1 MIRAILGFLIL
12 LLTFN
17 TCNTTKVPQVSKEE
31 REIIG
36 ENSYLLRIKGE
47 RVLIISGILGEK
59 EWKDVLAY
67 VVCNKVDSIFY
78 SRYNKNVKEYRQQA
92 ETLSRKLRECKETL
106 EHYKANPTMIKG
118 LVVGERD

>member
-17 TCNTTKVPQVSKEE
+17 TCNTTKLPQISEEE

-36 ENSYLLRIKGE
+36 ENSYLLKIKGE

-59 EWKDVLAY
+59 EFKDVLAY
-67 VVCNKVDSIFY
+67 VVCDKVDSIFY
-78 SRYNKNVKEYRQQA
+78 SRYKNVKEYRQQA

-106 EHYKANPTMIKG
+106 EHYRANPTMIKG
-118 LVVGERD
+118 LVVGERN